1 MAISMKENVLH
12 AFILAS
18 MFISQVSQ
26 ASEVFNYQGFSD
38 SFSTI
43 ETIAGKGDYGD
54 KYHNGWKTSFE
65 NGQAKQ
71 AELSR
76 PHQAIA
82 DSAGNIYIADKDA
95 HAIRK
100 IDLKGMISTYVGT
113 NGSGFNGD
121 SLQRTQTQLS
131 FPNGI
136 WLTASETLFILDS
149 GNDMIRKVGLD
160 GAVTILFKDENGI
173 KTGRGLWVSDDE
185 STAYYSSG
193 SELKLWHQD
202 SGVRVLADGF
212 DELANLAVNAE
223 GELFVTD
230 RDASLVY
237 KISDN
242 GEKEVVAG
250 TGKRTGCG
258 DGCLAIETG
267 LNQVRGIWFHPN
279 GGYFLATH
287 KGGQIWFVDP
297 DGIIHLFVDGGKND
311 QHSGDR
317 RAYNAPGKKI
327 SEPRA
332 ISIDSKGNLLITESD
347 YGYIRM
353 VKHKVTEESQ

>member
-1 MAISMKENVLH
+1 MTISMGKNYLG
-12 AFILAS
+12 ALILAS
-18 MFISQVSQ
+18 LLIPKILQ
-26 ASEVFNYQGFSD
+26 ASEVFNYQDFAD

-43 ETIAGKGDYGD
+43 ETVAGKGDDGD
-54 KYHNGWKTSFE
+54 KYHNGWQIRFE
-65 NGQAKQ
+65 NGSAKR

-82 DSAGNIYIADKDA
+82 DSDGNIFIADKDA

-100 IDLKGMISTYVGT
+100 IDPDGKISTYAGT
-113 NGSGFNGD
+113 NESGLNGD
-121 SLQRTQTQLS
+121 GLYRTETQLS

-136 WLTASETLFILDS
+136 WLTSNETLFILDS
-149 GNDMIRKVGLD
+149 GNDMIRRVDKG
-160 GAVTILFKDENGI
+160 GAVTTLFKDENGI
-173 KTGRGLWVSDDE
+173 KTGRGIWVSDDE
-185 STAYYSSG
+185 STVYYSSG
-193 SELKLWHQD
+193 SELKMWRKN

-212 DELANLAVNAE
+212 DELANLAVNAK

-258 DGCLAIETG
+258 DGCLATETA

-332 ISIDSKGNLLITESD
+332 ISLDSKGNLLITESD

-353 VKHKVTEESQ
+353 VKYNSNGDEK

>member
-1 MAISMKENVLH
+1 MTISIGKNYLG
-12 AFILAS
+12 ALILAS
-18 MFISQVSQ
+18 LFIPKISQS
-26 ASEVFNYQGFSD
+26 SEVFNYQNFAD

-43 ETIAGKGDYGD
+43 ETIAGKGDDGD
-54 KYHNGWKTSFE
+54 KYHNGWQTSFE
-65 NGQAKQ
+65 NRQAKQ

-76 PHQAIA
+76 PHQAIS

-113 NGSGFNGD
+113 NESGLNGD
-121 SLQRTQTQLS
+121 GLYRTQTQLS

-136 WLTASETLFILDS
+136 WLTSNETLFILDS
-149 GNDMIRKVGLD
+149 GNDMVRKVSLD
-160 GAVTILFKDENGI
+160 GAVTTLFTDEDGI
-173 KTGRGLWVSDDE
+173 KTGRGIWVSDDE
-185 STAYYSSG
+185 STVYYSSG
-193 SELKLWHQD
+193 SELKLW
-202 SGVRVLADGF
+202 SKETGVRVLADGF
-212 DELANLAVNAE
+212 DELANLAVNAV

-242 GEKEVVAG
+242 GEREVVAG

-258 DGCLAIETG
+258 DGCLAIDTG

-297 DGIIHLFVDGGKND
+297 DGIIHLFVDGGNKD

-317 RAYNAPGKKI
+317 RAYNTPGKKI

-332 ISIDSKGNLLITESD
+332 ISIDTKGNLLITESD

-353 VKHKVTEESQ
+353 VKYKKKAESK

>member
-1 MAISMKENVLH
+1 MGKSYLG
-12 AFILAS
+12 AFIFAS
-18 MFISQVSQ
+18 LLIPLISQ
-26 ASEVFNYQGFSD
+26 ASEEFNYQDFAD

-43 ETIAGKGDYGD
+43 ETIAGKGDDGD
-54 KYHNGWKTSFE
+54 KYHNGWQASFE
-65 NGQAKQ
+65 NRPAKRS
-71 AELSR
+71 ELSR

-82 DSAGNIYIADKDA
+82 DSDGNIFIVDKDA

-100 IDLKGMISTYVGT
+100 IDSNGMISTYVGT
-113 NGSGFNGD
+113 NESGLNGD
-121 SLQRTQTQLS
+121 GLYRTETQLS

-136 WLTASETLFILDS
+136 WLTSNETLFILDT
-149 GNDMIRKVGLD
+149 GNDMVRKVSHD
-160 GAVTILFKDENGI
+160 GAVTTLFTDEKGI
-173 KTGRGLWVSDDE
+173 ETGRGVWVSDDE

-193 SELKLWHQD
+193 SELKMWHQD

-212 DELANLAVNAE
+212 DELANLAVNAV

-237 KISDN
+237 KISNN
-242 GEKEVVAG
+242 GEKEIVAG

-258 DGCLAIETG
+258 DGCLATETA

-317 RAYNAPGKKI
+317 RAYNSPGKKI

-332 ISIDSKGNLLITESD
+332 ISIDHEGNLLITESD
-347 YGYIRM
+347 YGFIRR
-353 VKHKVTEESQ
+353 VKRDIKADKK